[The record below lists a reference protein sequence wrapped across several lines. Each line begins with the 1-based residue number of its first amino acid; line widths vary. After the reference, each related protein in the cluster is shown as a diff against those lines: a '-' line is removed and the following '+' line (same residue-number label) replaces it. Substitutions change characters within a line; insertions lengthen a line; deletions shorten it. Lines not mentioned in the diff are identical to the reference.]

1 MGFLSVPISAVAAY
15 LFYITGNY
23 ELMILAVITVFGN
36 LWSWRLLRNEANS
49 ATKWIIWMN
58 MAFTTIGI
66 VLLFTGII
74 KMYY

>member
-15 LFYITGNY
+15 LFYITGNH

-36 LWSWRLLRNEANS
+36 FWSWRVLRNEAQA
-49 ATKWIIWMN
+49 ATKWIIWLN

-74 KMYY
+74 KIYY